1 MAMDVLRSCYAAR
14 FVFDPTRPDLRTNV
28 EWFFCKPGAKVF
40 PGYHRF
46 ASTHYDSEHDQ
57 ADRSLGEVEH
67 DFPPWR
73 NGQAPTFANG
83 QDFCGPRAR
92 FIDGSIFALTP
103 IQERDAD
110 GLLTCCGGPAAVQPD
125 DGYLLLE
132 DGTPYLLE
140 LDAEPILLE

>member
-1 MAMDVLRSCYAAR
+1 MDVLRSCYAAR

-73 NGQAPTFANG
+73 NG
-83 QDFCGPRAR
+83 RWKEVAR
-92 FIDGSIFALTP
+92 ETRRSDT
-103 IQERDAD
+103 AD
-110 GLLTCCGGPAAVQPD
+110 GFDYAYVTYERAAPD
-125 DGYLLLE
+125 F
-132 DGTPYLLE
+132 
-140 LDAEPILLE
+140 